1 MTPTKTIADYTAAT
15 TIDGTTHYLLIQ
27 PGGAGTAYKKIN
39 RNTYLGVTGQPVD
52 ISTTQTISNKILGNS
67 NLVTLLDGG
76 FTLQNNVDTTKRALF
91 SLASITTG
99 QTRTYTLPD
108 ATSTLANLTSTQ
120 TLTNKTLTA
129 PTITGGSIDQS
140 TITVDSIAGHTTGTS
155 GTIYGLG
162 ITLGKISGASI
173 SNGTVSSTALAT
185 NAVQGN
191 QIATNAITI
200 GYAQSTT
207 NFASTST
214 TPVQITGLT
223 TTVTIPAGGRRIKI
237 TARCGN
243 VSASAVDN
251 FTFSLWDGVVNTG
264 TQLASSQAKLADNT
278 FTSFITVEASLV
290 PAAGSK
296 TYNVGMTSTSA
307 TTTTFNASATNP
319 MYILVE
325 VI

>member
-120 TLTNKTLTA
+120 TFTNKTLTA

-140 TITVDSIAGHTTGTS
+140 TITVDSIAGHTSSTT
-155 GTIYGLG
+155 GTIYGLSISSG
-162 ITLGKISGASI
+162 KVGTNGVITASITDSAVTPAKLVAGTGATWVTATLTPTKTGWASTTKNVWQYVQMGKMVWLYFDISGT
-173 SNGTVSSTALAT
+173 SN
-185 NAVQGN
+185 
-191 QIATNAITI
+191 
-200 GYAQSTT
+200 
-207 NFASTST
+207 STST
-214 TPVQITGLT
+214 N
-223 TTVTIPAGGRRIKI
+223 VTLPIA
-237 TARCGN
+237 AR
-243 VSASAVDN
+243 
-251 FTFSLWDGVVNTG
+251 
-264 TQLASSQAKLADNT
+264 
-278 FTSFITVEASLV
+278 SF
-290 PAAGSK
+290 
-296 TYNVGMTSTSA
+296 
-307 TTTTFNASATNP
+307 SATNLFEGTYGLGVDNGAP
-319 MYILVE
+319 ITQPRWDIDLSGSSTTCNFFTTYAGGGWTASGTKQIRGYIIYE
-325 VI
+325 AA